1 MPGSD
6 QGAQSRATRW
16 TRLAD
21 PERLLVA
28 EHSLAVGDVA
38 GTEAPQELCL
48 SFVTPIKAPWELKVW
63 DQWEDQGHEC
73 ADDRGS
79 LSGPRD
85 PRGSFGSRAI
95 LQGCGSGRQSVSEEL
110 TRADCRE
117 AIVFDGTA
125 WMTTT
130 TQGCEVAKSIA

>member
-38 GTEAPQELCL
+38 GTEAPQELRL

-79 LSGPRD
+79 SVGRV
-85 PRGSFGSRAI
+85 I
-95 LQGCGSGRQSVSEEL
+95 L
-110 TRADCRE
+110 
-117 AIVFDGTA
+117 
-125 WMTTT
+125 
-130 TQGCEVAKSIA
+130 VALLALEQFFKAVAAEGKAFLRN